1 MGNLGASVPRCVV
14 MARFGLNRW
23 AYDRAVSTA
32 DEPVRQA
39 PEQSARPEQ
48 GGAEFEALITDISA
62 RFVSLDVGLVDHAI
76 ENALQRLGEFL
87 GVMRGSVTQLD
98 DGGRL
103 VFTHYWSST
112 NEPPP
117 SFSLDSEKVM
127 PVGLGKLLR
136 GETHQFSSLDELP
149 VDSPDRE
156 FLSGRGTL
164 AAVALPLIV
173 DGTVIGTVGFSSAV
187 ERPWDDTVVSRLRA
201 VADVVANALA
211 RTRLDATLRH
221 ATADRLQFETLI
233 ADLAAQFV
241 NLESDRVDT
250 AIEEAQRRLVEA
262 LDLDRSTLF
271 EFDSEDRPVMTHYWS
286 RPGFPVIAI
295 QRGSPVAMFP
305 WMAARLR
312 SGETVCLSSF
322 RDLPENVLDR
332 ESMQAVGTKSNVTVP
347 LVVADRVIGALA
359 FGAMGEERTWPDD
372 TLRRLRLIGQ
382 VFANALARKRVEVE
396 LRRSL
401 DENARLRERL
411 IEENVQLRSEVN
423 ARRGPADIIG
433 QSAAIHAL
441 LAQVEQVAPTDATV
455 LLLGETGTG
464 KELIARAI
472 HERSR
477 RSPRPMVSVNCAA
490 IPTALIESEL
500 FGREKGAYTGALA
513 RQIGRFELAEAS
525 TIFLDEIGELPVETQ
540 VKLLRVLQE
549 REVER
554 LGGTGPIRINVR
566 VIAATN
572 RDLEQMIA
580 DDRFREDL
588 YYRLN
593 VFAIRVPPLRE
604 RPDDIP
610 TLVWAFV
617 DEFARALGRRVES
630 IQKEQML
637 ALQRHRWPGNVRELR
652 NVVERAMIVSD
663 GPRLLIEPP
672 RARGGGGKQTMKI
685 EDVEREH
692 IRSVL
697 ESTGWRIRGEAG
709 AAAILGLKPST
720 LESRMAK
727 HGLRRTRA

>member
-1 MGNLGASVPRCVV
+1 MS
-14 MARFGLNRW
+14 
-23 AYDRAVSTA
+23 SA
-32 DEPVRQA
+32 DDPVRPA
-39 PEQSARPEQ
+39 PEQRPPLEQ
-48 GGAEFEALITDISA
+48 GPGTEFEALITDISA
-62 RFVSLDVGLVDHAI
+62 RFVSLEVGQVDHAI
-76 ENALQRLGEFL
+76 DNTLQRLGEFL

-98 DGGRL
+98 DAGRL

-127 PVGLGKLLR
+127 PFGLAKLLR

-149 VDSPDRE
+149 ADSPDRE
-156 FLSGRGTL
+156 FLQGRGTR

-173 DGTVIGTVGFSSAV
+173 DGTVIGTVGFSSGV
-187 ERPWDDTVVSRLRA
+187 ERPWEDTVVGRLRA
-201 VADVVANALA
+201 VADVLANALA
-211 RTRLDATLRH
+211 RARLDADLRH
-221 ATADRLQFETLI
+221 ETADRLQFETLI

-262 LDLDRSTLF
+262 LGLDRSTLF
-271 EFDSEDRPVMTHYWS
+271 EFDSEDRAVMTHYWQ
-286 RPGFPVIAI
+286 RPGFPVLTL
-295 QRGSPVAMFP
+295 QRGSPVSMFP
-305 WMAARLR
+305 WMAAQLR
-312 SGETVCLSSF
+312 SGETVSLSSV

-332 ESMQAVGTKSNVTVP
+332 ESMQRLGTKSNVTVP
-347 LVVADRVIGALA
+347 LTVADRVIGALA
-359 FGAMGEERTWPDD
+359 FGAIREERTWPDD
-372 TLRRLRLIGQ
+372 MLRRLQLIGQ
-382 VFANALARKRVEVE
+382 VFANAVARKRVEVE
-396 LRRSL
+396 LRRTL

-423 ARRGPADIIG
+423 ARRGPSDITG
-433 QSAAIHAL
+433 QSAAIRAL
-441 LAQVEQVAPTDATV
+441 LGHVEQVAPTDATV

-477 RSPRPMVSVNCAA
+477 RSARAMVSVNCAA
-490 IPTALIESEL
+490 IPSALIESEL

-513 RQIGRFELAEAS
+513 RQIGRFELADAS
-525 TIFLDEIGELPVETQ
+525 TIFLDEIGELLPETQ

-554 LGGTGPIRINVR
+554 LGGTRPIRINVR

-580 DDRFREDL
+580 DGRFREDL

-610 TLVWAFV
+610 TLVWTFA
-617 DEFARALGRRVES
+617 DEFSRALGRRVES
-630 IQKEQML
+630 IPKEQML
-637 ALQRHRWPGNVRELR
+637 ALQRYPWPGNVRELR
-652 NVVERAMIVSD
+652 NAVERAVIVSD
-663 GPRLLIEPP
+663 GPRLSIEPP
-672 RARGGGGKQTMKI
+672 RARGGTGKRTMRI
-685 EDVEREH
+685 ADVEREH

-697 ESTGWRIRGEAG
+697 ESTDWRIRGEAG
-709 AAAILGLKPST
+709 AAEILGLKPST

-727 HGLRRTRA
+727 HGLRRTRV